1 MDDELILWNPDH
13 LGYVDFKSES
23 DGQLTIWE
31 TQKQEEIMNFNITTS
46 FDTEIEN
53 LRERLAELEKK
64 KHHISTCANEI
75 VAQVKECVD
84 EMKQIGV
91 SDKNLTDW
99 ACVIYK
105 EITGDTPTNESAIEE
120 VRSAWEEKQNQ
131 WYKEREEIEKEW
143 KDKYKQLLTTTNKQI
158 DQLTTERDELLNKQ
172 GTDELFIDE
181 PSRARADLL
190 RKASDLT
197 VERDKALQLVEGYK
211 QTTLQLT
218 IANRKLTDEVNE
230 LRDESHIILKELE
243 TQAEESEE
251 SGEDPRQNPEFLKVT
266 KNQEIVAKFL
276 KKLDRISHVDKL
288 TWQRIK
294 ELPLNSET
302 ILELALQVSPKSR
315 THKYLLKQ
323 MPFICAK
330 YIQETGNQSD
340 LDWLPKDFVELVQK
354 ALLVTEETTPF

>member
-1 MDDELILWNPDH
+1 MTMLDRWISAH
-13 LGYVDFKSES
+13 FGHVDFQKES
-23 DGQLTIWE
+23 DKQ
-31 TQKQEEIMNFNITTS
+31 TQTLPQEGIMNFNITTS

-53 LRERLAELEKK
+53 LRERLAELETQ

-84 EMKQIGV
+84 EMKRVGV
-91 SDKNLTDW
+91 SNKNLTDW
-99 ACVIYK
+99 AMLLYK

-143 KDKYKQLLTTTNKQI
+143 KDKYKQLLTTKV
-158 DQLTTERDELLNKQ
+158 
-172 GTDELFIDE
+172 
-181 PSRARADLL
+181 
-190 RKASDLT
+190 SDLT
-197 VERDKALQLVEGYK
+197 VDRDTALQLVEGYK
-211 QTTLQLT
+211 KTTLQLT
-218 IANRKLTDEVNE
+218 IANQKLTEEVLE
-230 LRDESHIILKELE
+230 LRGETILKELE

-302 ILELALQVSPKSR
+302 ILELELQVSHKSK
-315 THKYLLKQ
+315 THKYLLEQ
-323 MPFICAK
+323 MPLICAK
-330 YIQETGNQSD
+330 YIQETNDDSD

>member
-13 LGYVDFKSES
+13 LGHVDFKSES

-31 TQKQEEIMNFNITTS
+31 TQKQEEIMNFNII
-46 FDTEIEN
+46 DTEIEN
-53 LRERLAELEKK
+53 LRERLAELETQ
-64 KHHISTCANEI
+64 KHRISTCANGI

-91 SDKNLTDW
+91 SNKNLTDW
-99 ACVIYK
+99 AMLLYK
-105 EITGDTPTNESAIEE
+105 EITGDTPTNESAIDQ

-158 DQLTTERDELLNKQ
+158 DHLTTERDELLNKQ
-172 GTDELFIDE
+172 GTGELLIDE
-181 PSRARADLL
+181 PSRARADLP
-190 RKASDLT
+190 RKVSDLT

-218 IANRKLTDEVNE
+218 IANQKLTDELLE
-230 LRDESHIILKELE
+230 LRGESHTILKELE
-243 TQAEESEE
+243 TQTEESEE
-251 SGEDPRQNPEFLKVT
+251 SGEDPRQDPRFLEDT
-266 KNQEIVAKFL
+266 KNQEIVAEFL
-276 KKLDRISHVDKL
+276 KKLHRTVQVDKL

-302 ILELALQVSPKSR
+302 ILELALQVSPKS
-315 THKYLLKQ
+315 
-323 MPFICAK
+323 
-330 YIQETGNQSD
+330 
-340 LDWLPKDFVELVQK
+340 
-354 ALLVTEETTPF
+354 

>member
-1 MDDELILWNPDH
+1 
-13 LGYVDFKSES
+13 
-23 DGQLTIWE
+23 
-31 TQKQEEIMNFNITTS
+31 MNFNITTS

-53 LRERLAELEKK
+53 LRERLAELETQ

-84 EMKQIGV
+84 EMKRVGV
-91 SDKNLTDW
+91 SNKNLTDW
-99 ACVIYK
+99 AMLLYK

-172 GTDELFIDE
+172 TGELFKDE
-181 PSRARADLL
+181 PTKTRTELP
-190 RKASDLT
+190 RKVSDLT

-218 IANRKLTDEVNE
+218 IANQKLTDEVTE
-230 LRDESHIILKELE
+230 LRGESHTILKELE
-243 TQAEESEE
+243 TQTEESEE
-251 SGEDPRQNPEFLKVT
+251 SGEDPRQDPRFLEDT
-266 KNQEIVAKFL
+266 KNQEIVAEFL
-276 KKLDRISHVDKL
+276 KKLHRTVQVDKL

-294 ELPLNSET
+294 ELPLNSKT
-302 ILELALQVSPKSR
+302 MQELILQVKSR
-315 THKYLLKQ
+315 THKYLLEQ
-323 MPFICAK
+323 MPLICAK
-330 YIQETGNQSD
+330 YIQETNDDSD

>member
-1 MDDELILWNPDH
+1 MIKNHNDRWISAH
-13 LGYVDFKSES
+13 FGHVDFQKES
-23 DGQLTIWE
+23 DKQ
-31 TQKQEEIMNFNITTS
+31 TQTLPQEGIMNFNITTS

-53 LRERLAELEKK
+53 LRERLAELETQ
-64 KHHISTCANEI
+64 KHRISTCANGI

-84 EMKQIGV
+84 EMKRVGV
-91 SDKNLTDW
+91 SNKNLTDW
-99 ACVIYK
+99 AMLLYK

-172 GTDELFIDE
+172 TGELFKDE
-181 PSRARADLL
+181 PTKTRTELP
-190 RKASDLT
+190 RKVSDLT

-218 IANRKLTDEVNE
+218 IANQKLTDEVTE
-230 LRDESHIILKELE
+230 LRGESHTILKELE
-243 TQAEESEE
+243 TQTEESEE
-251 SGEDPRQNPEFLKVT
+251 SGEDPRQDPRFLEDT
-266 KNQEIVAKFL
+266 KNQEIVAEFL
-276 KKLDRISHVDKL
+276 KKLHRTVQVDKL

-294 ELPLNSET
+294 ELPLNSKT
-302 ILELALQVSPKSR
+302 MQELILQVKSR
-315 THKYLLKQ
+315 THKYLLEQ
-323 MPFICAK
+323 MPLICAK
-330 YIQETGNQSD
+330 YIQETNDDSD